1 MTGRGLLTLSLI
13 LAGAAPAPARGQMQH
28 IERSFVISQRQ
39 VKVEIRIDGGEFHL
53 SRSET
58 PGACNIDIA
67 YNPDRCDARVSYD
80 EKAGVVRLEV
90 DHETIFH
97 RDNSDIAKV
106 YMELPP
112 EPLTDLDAL
121 IKAGEIEFTLGDLSL
136 NNFRLRST
144 AGEVD
149 VDFNLP
155 NRIPMEKLN
164 LHCSIGETT
173 LRNLGNAR
181 FQQAVIN
188 SGIGELTVD
197 FRGKR
202 VMPGTARIDLD
213 LGSTSI
219 TVPRNTATRMRVSK
233 AGFLTDFEY
242 SDWFVKRDGSYY
254 SKNYSKDKGSLNLL
268 ISSGIGE
275 LSILAD

>member
-1 MTGRGLLTLSLI
+1 MIRGGLLCIALFLPGAMA
-13 LAGAAPAPARGQMQH
+13 LAEAPMEH
-28 IERSFVISQRQ
+28 IEKAFVINPQQ

-58 PGACNIDIA
+58 PGVCNVDIA
-67 YNPDRCDARVSYD
+67 YNPDRCDARVWYD
-80 EKAGVVRLEV
+80 EKEGVVRLEI
-90 DHETIFH
+90 DHETLFRGEH
-97 RDNSDIAKV
+97 DDIAKV

-112 EPLTDLDAL
+112 EPVTDLDAL
-121 IKAGEIEFTLGDLSL
+121 IKAGEIEFTLGDLNL
-136 NNFRLRST
+136 NTFRLKST

-155 NRIPMEKLN
+155 NRRPMEKLDI
-164 LHCSIGETT
+164 HCSVGETT
-173 LRNLGNAR
+173 LRNLGNAG
-181 FQQAVIN
+181 FKKAVIN

-202 VMPGTARIDLD
+202 VTPGTARIDLD

-219 TVPRNTATRMRVSK
+219 TVPRGIATRMKVSK

-254 SKNYSKDKGSLNLL
+254 SKNYSRERGSLDLL